1 MAISID
7 DLDDE
12 FEPGFETQQE
22 TQEEEGGNQEEPETN
37 EENQEVTEPEEGN
50 QEQNEE
56 EDALTAFLKTKGIS
70 DKSKIKFEN
79 ENGEQEELSWDSLSK
94 EEQLNILKDNTDP
107 ERDLDD
113 AEIDLINKLRE
124 SSLTP
129 DEFIQAM
136 KQQGASEYARSLEE
150 NQKFLID
157 DLTDDE
163 LYILDL
169 QTRIEDITEEE
180 AMAALEKAKT
190 DESLFAKQ
198 IQGIRSEYKRIEEEN
213 NQRLA
218 LQQQNEQ
225 QEQYQQ
231 FQDSVLSEIQGLN
244 KIGDLDIEMSV
255 DEMNDVANFILST
268 DGAGVNLFSKALNDP
283 KQLVKMAWFSL
294 KGEEIIDNITNYFKN
309 KIQEVSRAQYQKGL
323 DDAKNGKPSR
333 VVTRKPSQSS
343 NKTNQQFTSIDDLD

>member
-12 FEPGFETQQE
+12 FEPGFETQQQA
-22 TQEEEGGNQEEPETN
+22 QEEEGGNQEEPETN
-37 EENQEVTEPEEGN
+37 EENQEVTEPEEEN

-79 ENGEQEELSWDSLSK
+79 EKGETEELSWDSLSK
-94 EEQLNILKDNTDP
+94 EEQLNILKDNADP

-129 DEFIQAM
+129 DEFIASI
-136 KQQGASEYARSLEE
+136 KQQGAAEYARGLEE

-163 LYILDL
+163 LFILDL
-169 QTRIEDITEEE
+169 QTRIEDITEDE
-180 AMAALEKAKT
+180 ALAALEKAKT

-231 FQDSVLSEIQGLN
+231 FQDSVLSEIENLN

-309 KIQEVSRAQYQKGL
+309 QIQEVSRQQYQKGL
-323 DDAKNGKPSR
+323 EEGKSGKSSR
-333 VVTRKPSQSS
+333 VVARKQTQSS
-343 NKTNQQFTSIDDLD
+343 TKQNQQFTSIDDLD

>member
-22 TQEEEGGNQEEPETN
+22 TQEEEGGNQTEPDPNEDNQDGVEPEGG
-37 EENQEVTEPEEGN
+37 TEDE
-50 QEQNEE
+50 NEE
-56 EDALTAFLKTKGIS
+56 EDALTAYLKTKGIS

-180 AMAALEKAKT
+180 AMEQIAECRDALECGDYEA
-190 DESLFAKQ
+190 
-198 IQGIRSEYKRIEEEN
+198 
-213 NQRLA
+213 
-218 LQQQNEQ
+218 
-225 QEQYQQ
+225 
-231 FQDSVLSEIQGLN
+231 
-244 KIGDLDIEMSV
+244 IGDYLGLEDDYIFDI
-255 DEMNDVANFILST
+255 
-268 DGAGVNLFSKALNDP
+268 LF
-283 KQLVKMAWFSL
+283 
-294 KGEEIIDNITNYFKN
+294 
-309 KIQEVSRAQYQKGL
+309 
-323 DDAKNGKPSR
+323 
-333 VVTRKPSQSS
+333 
-343 NKTNQQFTSIDDLD
+343 